1 MSKTIDERVVS
12 MEFDNSRFEK
22 NVSTTM
28 STLDKL
34 KQKLNLSGASKGL
47 ENVSDAARRC
57 DISPLSRGVETVKA
71 RFSAME
77 VMAVTALA
85 NITNSAVNAG
95 KRLVSAFTIDPIKS
109 GFQEYETQINAIQTI
124 LANTESKGTTLE
136 QVNTALDELNKY
148 ADKTIY
154 NFTEMTRNIGT
165 FTAAGIDLDT
175 SVSAIQGIANL
186 AAVSG
191 STSQQASVAMYQ
203 LSQALASGTVKLMD
217 WNSVVNAGMGGEV
230 FQNALKKT
238 SELLGTGAEAA
249 IEATGS
255 FRESLSK
262 GWLTA
267 EVLTETLK
275 KFTTSGANEYLAEYT
290 GLSKEFID
298 STVESAKAQYGEA
311 EAIEKAA
318 AAIAEKSGKSVDEVR
333 STLKLA
339 QTAEDAATKVKTFS
353 QLMDTL
359 KESAQSGWT
368 QTWEILI
375 GDFGQAKELFTGISD
390 AVGGF
395 INKMSDS
402 RNELLSGVFGDQSTK
417 SWNSLTKSVNE
428 AGVSTDKFKEK
439 LVELGKSHGVLTDEM
454 VQEAGSFEKTFKQ
467 GWLSAD
473 IVAEALDSL
482 SNGTIDATKALNEYT
497 VKTGDCLWN
506 IAKEHKTT
514 WQEIYEL
521 NKDIINDPNLI
532 YPDQILKLN
541 SVTGESIK
549 LTEEQVKVLQALSK
563 EAQTSGSSME
573 TLIKKMDRPSGR
585 ELIIDSFKNFC
596 EYIRKVAAPVKEA
609 WESIFPPKSM
619 EERQEALYKII
630 ESINKFTKK
639 LEVSEGTFGKL
650 KRTFKGLFAILDII
664 KTVVGGPLVYAFKGI
679 CKVLGMVD
687 VDILSVT
694 ASVGDAIVAFRDWI
708 NEHNLFAKAFEII
721 LPYLEKAA
729 DGIKT
734 WFNSLKDSDNIAR
747 DFVLGIVN
755 GLKTGVKMLWNA
767 AYEIGKT
774 MYNAVCN
781 VLGIHSPS
789 TEGFK
794 IAYNFILGIING
806 IKEFAKKLWSILSEF
821 ASKWIKIIVEKIKS
835 IDIGKLFAAA
845 LGVGLLLV
853 VNKLANVLK
862 SFTGMFDGVGDM
874 LSGIGNAFN
883 GLGKA
888 LSGFGAKLKAEAIFK
903 IALAI
908 AVLAASVIALSFI
921 EPSKLWGAIG
931 ALAALAVVLTV
942 VSFAMSKMG
951 SIDLSFS
958 DVSKMSIAVIAMS
971 LSLLIMA
978 SALKKLS
985 GINVEDI
992 PKTIGLFVT
1001 ILLGLVGVLAVYSL
1015 LTKRLSSGGIGD
1027 AGGMLLK
1034 ISVALLIMVFV
1045 IKQISKLDDGAI
1057 KKGLGVIALFGLL
1070 IVAFIKVSKSAGQYA
1085 SKAGSML
1092 LKISLAF
1099 LIMVGVI
1106 KLAGSLDKSEV
1117 YKGLSVVAVIGLLFT
1132 ALIAVSKLA
1141 GNNASKAGGML
1152 LKMSLAFLIVTL
1164 VIKQISKLDDSEVK
1178 RGLGV
1183 ITVIGL
1189 LFTALIAVS
1198 KLAGDNAVKAGVMLL
1213 AMSFALII
1221 LTAVLFIISK
1231 MDPDGVYR
1239 ALGVISALEILFG
1252 GLIAVTSLAK
1262 DCKATLIILVVAIG
1276 ILIAALIGLSFIDP
1290 SSLKSA
1296 TLALTAVVG
1305 VFALL
1310 MYATRF
1316 LKTGEKA
1323 WKRNLATLTVLSL
1336 IVAGLAAVI
1345 IALSRLENPNSAIA
1359 MTAALSILLAA
1370 ISGVLIIVSQFG
1382 GKEKT
1387 AQKGIK
1393 SLALIGLVVAELA
1406 IILSVM
1412 SALNVEASIQTATA
1426 LSILLATMSGVL
1438 VVLSLVGKLSSGAMT
1453 GIGAMAVL
1461 ALVVAELAII
1471 LGVMSSLN
1479 VEASI
1484 QTATALSM
1492 LILVMSVAL
1501 LPLTLVG
1508 AFGLAA
1514 LAGIGVLAVA
1524 IAAIGG
1530 LIIGIGYLMDKSPE
1544 LEEFL
1549 NKGIPIL
1556 GKIGYGLGSFFG
1568 NIIAGFAGGAMEI
1581 LPSLGQ
1587 SMSDFMKKA
1596 EGFIIG
1602 ASSITEDTV
1611 TGAGFLAK
1619 SIIALTAA
1627 QLLSGIASFMTCGLG
1642 FAKLGADLSMFMK
1655 FAAPFIARASMLNA
1669 DMMEGV
1675 RALAETVLILTAAD
1689 ILNGLTSWLTGGS
1702 SLENF
1707 GAQLPILG
1715 TAIRNFIDNI
1725 GDLGPDQIEIANSAA
1740 GIIRTLAMVAKEIPN
1755 TGGLLGDLVGNN
1767 DLGPWAAQ
1775 LPIVAMGIKG
1785 FIASIG
1791 DCGED
1796 QITIAKNAAE
1806 IIKVLAKAAQEIPN
1820 TGGLLADL
1828 IGDND
1833 LSVWAA
1839 QLPNVALGIR
1849 GFITNLGECS
1859 DDQIVTA
1866 KNAAEIIKVLAKASE
1881 EIPNEGGWLA
1891 AIIGDNAL
1899 STWSTQLPNVATGIN
1914 GFITNLGEC
1923 TPVQA
1928 TVAKNAA
1935 EIIKTLAAVSKN
1947 IPNEGGWLA
1956 KIVGDNSLGTWS
1968 SKLPAVGEGVKGFT
1982 DKVNGLTN
1990 QQVSSVN
1997 AAVDVIEVLSALGKD
2012 DMKKAISNIPNFGD
2026 KITGVGSD
2034 IASFCSTM
2042 SSIGS
2047 FTISSASGQIM
2058 TLINSLKNLSLV
2070 DTNTLDNFSSSLG
2083 TLGTD
2088 GIKKFANAFSNG
2100 SAKATIGSAIGS
2112 FIQGAVESVWGYAR
2126 HLYTAVSDMAKNAAT
2141 YVKTPENYDKFK
2153 SAGWY
2158 LVQGFAEGIEVYTY
2172 ISDAKSKAMA
2182 ESAYKIAKE
2191 TLAVNSPSKVFRE
2204 LGTSVPEGFAMGI
2217 GMLGSS
2223 VKSSVVGMADTAIS
2237 GTKDAIARIAN
2248 VIDSDIDAQPTIRPV
2263 LDLSDVSAGA
2273 STINSMFGLRPSVG
2287 VLSNVGAI
2295 SSMMNNSQNGTNADV
2310 ISAIKDLGKKFDSS
2324 SGNTYQI
2331 NGISY
2336 SEDSDV
2342 SDAIRTLVKAAKI
2355 ERRT

>member
-249 IEATGS
+249 INATGS

-454 VQEAGSFEKTFKQ
+454 VQEAGSFEKTLKQ

-482 SNGTIDATKALNEYT
+482 GNGTIDATKALNEYT

-521 NKDIINDPNLI
+521 NKDIINNPNLI

-563 EAQTSGSSME
+563 EAQTTGSSME

-609 WESIFPPKSM
+609 WESIFPPKSI

-639 LEVSEGTFGKL
+639 LNVSEGTFDNL

-734 WFNSLKDSDNIAR
+734 WLDSLKDSDNIAR

-755 GLKTGVKMLWNA
+755 GLKAGIQKLWNA
-767 AYEIGKT
+767 ACEIGKT

-806 IKEFAKKLWSILSEF
+806 IKEFAKKLWSLLSEF

-862 SFTGMFDGVGDM
+862 SFTGMFDGVGDI

-888 LSGFGAKLKAEAIFK
+888 LSGFGAKLKAEAILK

-921 EPSKLWGAIG
+921 DPSKLWGAIG
-931 ALAALAVVLTV
+931 ALAALAVILTA

-1001 ILLGLVGVLAVYSL
+1001 VLLGLVGVLAVYSL
-1015 LTKRLSSGGIGD
+1015 LTKRLSSGGISD

-1034 ISVALLIMVFV
+1034 FSIALLIMVFV

-1070 IVAFIKVSKSAGQYA
+1070 VVAFIKVSKSAGQYA

-1141 GNNASKAGGML
+1141 ENNASKAGGML
-1152 LKMSLAFLIVTL
+1152 LKMSLAFLVVTL
-1164 VIKQISKLDDSEVK
+1164 VIKQISKLDDSEVE

-1213 AMSFALII
+1213 AMSFALIM

-1239 ALGVISALEILFG
+1239 ALGVIAALEILFG

-1276 ILIAALIGLSFIDP
+1276 ILVAALIGLSFIDP

-1296 TLALTAVVG
+1296 TMALTAVVG

-1310 MYATRF
+1310 IYATKF

-1323 WKRNLATLTVLSL
+1323 WKRNLATLAMLSL
-1336 IVAGLAAVI
+1336 IIAGLADII
-1345 IALSRLENPNSAIA
+1345 IALSAFGNPDSAIA
-1359 MTAALSILLAA
+1359 MVASLSILLAA
-1370 ISGVLIIVSQFG
+1370 MSGVLIIVSQFG

-1406 IILSVM
+1406 IILGVM
-1412 SALNVEASIQTATA
+1412 SA
-1426 LSILLATMSGVL
+1426 
-1438 VVLSLVGKLSSGAMT
+1438 
-1453 GIGAMAVL
+1453 
-1461 ALVVAELAII
+1461 
-1471 LGVMSSLN
+1471 LN

-1530 LIIGIGYLMDKSPE
+1530 LIIGIGYLMDKFPM

-1549 NKGIPIL
+1549 DKGIPIL
-1556 GKIGYGLGSFFG
+1556 GKIGYGLGSFFD
-1568 NIIAGFAGGAMEI
+1568 NIIAGFAGGVMEI
-1581 LPSLGQ
+1581 LPTFGKCLSE
-1587 SMSDFMKKA
+1587 FMLNA
-1596 EGFIIG
+1596 MPFIVG
-1602 ASSITEDTV
+1602 MKLVTADTAA
-1611 TGAGFLAK
+1611 GAGFLAAA
-1619 SIIALTAA
+1619 IIALTAA
-1627 QLLSGIASFMTCGLG
+1627 ELISGVASFLSGGASLADLG
-1642 FAKLGADLSMFMK
+1642 TDLSMFMLN
-1655 FAAPFIARASMLNA
+1655 AMPFIAGASMLNA
-1669 DMMEGV
+1669 DMMDGV

-1775 LPIVAMGIKG
+1775 LPIIAMGIKG

-1859 DDQIVTA
+1859 DGQITTA

-1982 DKVNGLTN
+1982 DQVNGLTY
-1990 QQVSSVN
+1990 QQVLSVN
-1997 AAVDVIEVLSALGKD
+1997 AAVDVIEALSALGKD

-2026 KITGVGSD
+2026 KITGIGSD

-2042 SSIGS
+2042 SGIGS
-2047 FTISSASGQIM
+2047 STISSASGQIM
-2058 TLINSLKNLSLV
+2058 TLINSLKNLSSV
-2070 DTNTLDNFSSSLG
+2070 DTSTLDNFSSSLSK
-2083 TLGTD
+2083 LGTD
-2088 GIKKFANAFSNG
+2088 GIKKFANTFSSG
-2100 SAKATIGSAIGS
+2100 SAKATIGSAISS
-2112 FIQGAVESVWGYAR
+2112 FINSAVESVKGYAR
-2126 HLYTAVSDMAKNAAT
+2126 FLYTAFSDMAKNAVT

-2237 GTKDAIARIAN
+2237 GTKDAIARIAS

-2273 STINSMFGLRPSVG
+2273 STINSLFGLRPSVG

-2295 SSMMNNSQNGTNADV
+2295 SSMMNNGQNGTNADV

-2342 SDAIRTLVKAAKI
+2342 SDAIKTLVKAAKI